1 VTLPPVVER
10 IATTLIERLQAI
22 TIANGYTFNIAAV
35 TRLNRLATNTTA
47 EHQVIWVI
55 QGDTI
60 PNDEQTH
67 EGNPI
72 AEGKTTTW
80 NLHVFIR
87 QSDSDQSPY
96 STAVNEA
103 AAAVHHAIKNPAES
117 PNMWH
122 TMDGDAVM
130 VEFGTESPMLSAEGE
145 QSGVTIPVNVTYRV
159 SENDHTEAR
168 S

>member
-1 VTLPPVVER
+1 VTLPVIER
-10 IATTLIERLQAI
+10 IANTLVERLQAI
-22 TIANGYTFNIAAV
+22 TIANGYDINIAAV
-35 TRLNRLATNTTA
+35 GRLNRLATNITA
-47 EHQVIWVI
+47 ENHAIWVI

-72 AEGKTTTW
+72 ALGKTTTW
-80 NLHVFIR
+80 NVHIFVR
-87 QSDSDQSPY
+87 QSDSDMTPY
-96 STAVNEA
+96 STNVNIASA
-103 AAAVHHAIKNPAES
+103 AAQLAIRSPAVAPH
-117 PNMWH
+117 MWH

-159 SENDHTEAR
+159 SEDDPTEAR

>member
-1 VTLPPVVER
+1 MTLPVVER
-10 IATTLIERLQAI
+10 IAKTLVERLQAI
-22 TIANGYTFNIAAV
+22 TIANGYDINIAV
-35 TRLNRLATNTTA
+35 VGRLNRLATNITP
-47 EHQVIWVI
+47 EHHSVWVV

-72 AEGKTTTW
+72 ALGKTTTW
-80 NLHVFIR
+80 NIHVFVR
-87 QSDSDQSPY
+87 QSDNDMNPY
-96 STAVNEA
+96 STNVNIA
-103 AAAVHHAIKNPAES
+103 SAAVQKAIRS
-117 PNMWH
+117 PDVSPQMWH

-159 SENDHTEAR
+159 SEDDPTEAR